1 MNHLYNIK
9 QSNKYDDII
18 HLPHHVSKKRPQ
30 MPVAD
35 RAAQFSPFAALTGH
49 SAAIQET
56 ARLTEEKIEL
66 DESTRRRL
74 DEQMQILTQRI
85 YLHPEAAITYFV
97 PDEKKEG
104 GAYVTVKNQV
114 KKIDFYRRQIFM
126 MDGKIIPVDDIAEIE
141 LF

>member
-1 MNHLYNIK
+1 MTRLYNIK

-56 ARLTEEKIEL
+56 ARLTEEKLEL
-66 DESTRRRL
+66 DESTIRRL
-74 DEQMQILTQRI
+74 DEQMQILMQQI
-85 YLHPEAAITYFV
+85 QLHPEAAITYFV

-104 GAYVTVKNQV
+104 GAYVTVKNRV

-126 MDGKIIPVDDIAEIE
+126 MDGKTIPVDDIAEIE
-141 LF
+141 LK